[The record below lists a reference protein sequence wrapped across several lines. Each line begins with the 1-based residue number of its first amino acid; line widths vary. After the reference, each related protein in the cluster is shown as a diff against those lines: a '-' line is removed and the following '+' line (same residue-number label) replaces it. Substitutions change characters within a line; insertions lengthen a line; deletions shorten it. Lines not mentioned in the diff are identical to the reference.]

1 MSLPLDAVSR
11 TLRIAATVLL
21 FGLGAR
27 LSAATWYG
35 SATGSGRECTLEA
48 PCAFAFLLEGGS
60 GGTQVKP
67 GDTIDLRLG
76 TSYTLPIDNGKYVSL
91 KSTLM
96 GTAAAPI
103 TIRPYPPDQ
112 TTPTSLIRIAC
123 DQGVQNPPVD
133 CFSVNSNYVDY
144 WDIELAYFGDV
155 NRDAVASQWDSQGF
169 GTGVRVNADPKKTYG
184 RGNRMI
190 GWVVHDT
197 ADNFF
202 KHSRANPLSVIDM
215 IHYNWNMRY
224 NVKGPPA
231 IHRMGGHAYYI
242 RNGATKA
249 CRDPD
254 DDPGL
259 FAMVNNIIGTTI
271 VVPGES
277 SASMAYQD
285 YGSCNCEVMHRNER
299 FEGNLFLAATVSGG
313 CPATRDFTQGTRDQA
328 LINNWWSS
336 YVPGYFAAGCDA
348 VTLTGNFMFRSMYAE
363 GDRYYA
369 TRQALYI
376 GQKRNAH
383 VNPCR
388 AGIRDG
394 GGNVYWGNPNLV
406 EGDGKDDDTWNG
418 FKSAWFPGFTYLPND
433 STPKRNYSS
442 VLPSPVRPGR
452 CNVYV
457 ANFLDAAS
465 VGVNIAACGI
475 APGAK
480 YEIRSI
486 YNYLGPPVATGTY
499 DSASPTVAFPMSQA
513 ANPRADSVGHVTGG
527 APNSY
532 PEMPYSRTSA
542 TSPNIYKNG
551 FVVLQLS
558 GPQAAAPPPETA
570 ATAPTGTPSA
580 APTPT
585 PSTRGAR
592 VTSSW

>member
-1 MSLPLDAVSR
+1 MDIDRRAPTAL
-11 TLRIAATVLL
+11 AALL
-21 FGLGAR
+21 FSVAIPV
-27 LSAATWYG
+27 SAATWYG
-35 SATGSGRECTLEA
+35 SAGGTGKKCTLAA
-48 PCAFAFLLEGGS
+48 PCAFAYLLDGAPVE
-60 GGTQVKP
+60 P
-67 GDTIDLRLG
+67 GDTIYLRLG
-76 TSYTLPIDNGKYVSL
+76 TNYTLPFEDGKYSSL
-91 KSTLM
+91 TSTLR
-96 GTAAAPI
+96 GTEAAPI

-112 TTPTSLIRIAC
+112 TTPTSLVRIAC

-144 WDIELAYFGDV
+144 RDIELAYFGDV

-169 GTGVRVNADPKKTYG
+169 GTGVRANADTKKTYG
-184 RGNRMI
+184 QGNRMI
-190 GWVVHDT
+190 GWVIHDT

-224 NVKGPPA
+224 NVEGPPA
-231 IHRMGGHAYYI
+231 IHRMGGHAYYL

-249 CRDPD
+249 CHGPD
-254 DDPGL
+254 EDPGL
-259 FAMVNNIIGTTI
+259 FSMVNNIIGTTI

-299 FEGNLFLAATVSGG
+299 FEGNLFLGASVSGG
-313 CPATRDFTQGTRDQA
+313 CPKSNDFTQGTRNQT
-328 LINNWWSS
+328 LVNNWWSS
-336 YVPGYFAAGCDA
+336 YVPGYFAAGCDG
-348 VTLTGNFMFRSMYAE
+348 VTLTGNVMLRSMYAPS
-363 GDRYYA
+363 DRYYA
-369 TRQALYI
+369 NRSALYI
-376 GQKRNAH
+376 AQKRGRH

-406 EGDGKDDDTWNG
+406 EGAKGDDDASG

-433 STPKRNYSS
+433 TTPRRNYSS

-457 ANFLDAAS
+457 ANFLDAPS
-465 VGVNIAACGI
+465 VDVNISACGI
-475 APGAK
+475 APGAR

-486 YNYLGPPVATGTY
+486 YDYLGSPVATGTY
-499 DSASPTVAFPMSQA
+499 DPASPTVAFPMSQA

-532 PEMPYSRTSA
+532 PEMPYSRPSA
-542 TSPNIYKNG
+542 TSTNIYKNG

-558 GPQAAAPPPETA
+558 G
-570 ATAPTGTPSA
+570 ATA
-580 APTPT
+580 APTPSETKSNAPTGAPSPAFT
-585 PSTRGAR
+585 PTPAP
-592 VTSSW
+592 

>member
-1 MSLPLDAVSR
+1 MRPI
-11 TLRIAATVLL
+11 LRIAAAALL

-35 SATGSGRECTLEA
+35 SATGSGRKCTLAA
-48 PCAFAFLLEGGS
+48 PCALAFLLDGGS
-60 GGTQVKP
+60 GGNQVKP
-67 GDTIDLRLG
+67 GDTIELRLG
-76 TSYTLPIDNGKYVSL
+76 TNYTLPIDNGKYVSL
-91 KSTLM
+91 KSTLR
-96 GTAAAPI
+96 GTAAARI

-123 DQGVQNPPVD
+123 DQGTQNPPVD
-133 CFSVNSNYVDY
+133 CFTVESNDVDY

-169 GTGVRVNADPKKTYG
+169 GTGVRVNADRKKTYG

-190 GWVVHDT
+190 GWVIHDT

-254 DDPGL
+254 EDPGL

-271 VVPGES
+271 VVPGEN

-285 YGSCNCEVMHRNER
+285 YGSCDCDVMHRNER

-313 CPATRDFTQGTRDQA
+313 CPAKRDFTQGTRDQT
-328 LINNWWSS
+328 LVNNWWSS
-336 YVPGYFAAGCDA
+336 YVPGYFAAGCDG
-348 VTLTGNFMFRSMYAE
+348 VTLAGNSMFRSMYAE
-363 GDRYYA
+363 SDRYFA
-369 TRQALYI
+369 NRSPLYL
-376 GQKRNAH
+376 GQSRNSS

-388 AGIRDG
+388 PGIRDG
-394 GGNVYWGNPNLV
+394 GGNVFWGNPNLL
-406 EGDGKDDDTWNG
+406 EGAEDDDRANG

-433 STPKRNYSS
+433 SAPKRNYSS

-465 VGVNIAACGI
+465 VRVDIAACGI

-499 DSASPTVAFPMSQA
+499 DAGSPTIAFPMSQA

-532 PEMPYSRTSA
+532 PEMPYSRPSA

-558 GPQAAAPPPETA
+558 GPEAAAPP
-570 ATAPTGTPSA
+570 TGTPFDA
-580 APTPT
+580 PAPTPPPPAT
-585 PSTRGAR
+585 ATRGGR